1 MIKISKVLLMVGF
14 ALLLSSCLS
23 QLKTRQDLKG
33 QTTPSQNPVAS
44 STADEEAPAPV
55 PVFKQE
61 ERNEQIR
68 SLYGRVEESE
78 NQVRELRESMLEL
91 ATSRQ
96 QEKQEAEAKLLA
108 YEEAIKKME
117 AQIQELKEAKTSAP
131 EKPKAQAKG
140 NGKDTNAKL
149 REDFYRGEDF
159 YKRKL
164 WKDAIVSYQK
174 YREEYPK
181 GQAYPEATYKIGMC
195 FLQLGLKDESKSFFE
210 EVTLKFPKSPL
221 AAKAQKQLKSLK

>member
-1 MIKISKVLLMVGF
+1 MRKFFYFCLMVSLAF
-14 ALLLSSCLS
+14 TLSSCLS
-23 QLKTRQDLKG
+23 NLKSRDDLKG
-33 QTTPSQNPVAS
+33 QTTPSQS
-44 STADEEAPAPV
+44 SVVTVSDEEAPSAV

-68 SLYGRVEESE
+68 NLYGRVEESE

-91 ATSRQ
+91 ANSRL

-117 AQIQELKEAKTSAP
+117 VQIQELKESKEGKSSAP
-131 EKPKAQAKG
+131 PSKVSSKE
-140 NGKDTNAKL
+140 NGKDSNAKL

-174 YREEYPK
+174 YREDYPK

-210 EVTLKFPKSPL
+210 EVSLKFPKAPI
-221 AAKAQKQLKSLK
+221 AKKAKAQLKSL